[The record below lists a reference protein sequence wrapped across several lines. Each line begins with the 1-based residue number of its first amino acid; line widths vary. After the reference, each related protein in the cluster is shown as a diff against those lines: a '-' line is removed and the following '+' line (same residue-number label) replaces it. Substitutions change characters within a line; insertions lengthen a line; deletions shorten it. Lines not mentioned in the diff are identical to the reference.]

1 MNEPEYP
8 LSLFKGGND
17 IVNMSLLEEEE
28 KHRGNGTDKSGS
40 CAVLLLHGSLLVYF
54 GLMQ

>member
-1 MNEPEYP
+1 MNDPEYP

-28 KHRGNGTDKSGS
+28 KHRENGTDKSGS
-40 CAVLLLHGSLLVYF
+40 CAVFMLHGSLLFILV
-54 GLMQ
+54 